1 MDSDEGKLFIG
12 GIAWDTTEE
21 TLRDHFNLYG
31 EVSQVVIMRD
41 KTTGRPRGFG
51 FVVFSDPSLL
61 DPVLQDKHTIDGRS
75 VMTLSPFS
83 SNSSNFLFCRTKLHW
98 VPLISVFFSFYLWII
113 CVFQTL
119 IAAKIMG
126 QLTNSR
132 LIFYV
137 HTLVDL

>member
-12 GIAWDTTEE
+12 GIALDTTEE

-98 VPLISVFFSFYLWII
+98 VPLISVFFSFFLFMDNL
-113 CVFQTL
+113 CFS
-119 IAAKIMG
+119 
-126 QLTNSR
+126 N
-132 LIFYV
+132 
-137 HTLVDL
+137 VDCCKNYGAGRQ